1 MSDAQSVPVEET
13 EIPSDPSANG
23 AEKADAGAS
32 SASANE
38 EIELPVGEEETAQQ
52 AEEVTP
58 DEEAEQEVIEGEVIE
73 GIEEEAKENELEAL
87 QAELEQAQVQAAEYL
102 DGWQRARAEFAN
114 YKKRVEAEREE
125 LRRTSTETLLLKL
138 LPVVDDF
145 ERAFQVLPEDSEDAA
160 WVDGFKMILRK
171 LQAVLESQDVAR
183 IEAAGQPFDPI
194 WHQAVMQEETD
205 EHPDGYV
212 IEEMQRGY
220 RLGERVLR
228 PSMVKVASNTNERAN
243 ELEKG

>member
-1 MSDAQSVPVEET
+1 MSDVEFVPAEET
-13 EIPSDPSANG
+13 EIPSADG
-23 AEKADAGAS
+23 AEEA
-32 SASANE
+32 E
-38 EIELPVGEEETAQQ
+38 ETDRPVGEEETTQQ

-58 DEEAEQEVIEGEVIE
+58 TEEAEQEVIEGDVIE
-73 GIEEEAKENELEAL
+73 GIEEEAGENELEAL
-87 QAELEQAQVQAAEYL
+87 QAELEQTQAQAADYL

-125 LRRTSTETLLLKL
+125 LRRTSTEALLLKL

-145 ERAFQVLPEDSEDAA
+145 ERAFQAMPEDSADAT

-171 LQAVLESQDVAR
+171 LQGLLESQDVVR
-183 IEAAGQPFDPI
+183 IEAEGQPFDPL

-220 RLGERVLR
+220 RLGDRVLR

-243 ELEKG
+243 E

>member
-1 MSDAQSVPVEET
+1 MSDVESVPVEET
-13 EIPSDPSANG
+13 DNHSEPGD
-23 AEKADAGAS
+23 DAGGS
-32 SASANE
+32 SPFANE
-38 EIELPVGEEETAQQ
+38 ETEPPVGEEETTQQ
-52 AEEVTP
+52 AEGVTP
-58 DEEAEQEVIEGEVIE
+58 AEEAEQEVIEGEIIE
-73 GIEEEAKENELEAL
+73 DIEEEAGEYELEAL

-125 LRRTSTETLLLKL
+125 LRRTSTEALLLKL

-145 ERAFQVLPEDSEDAA
+145 ERAFQALPEDSTDET

-171 LQAVLESQDVAR
+171 LQGVLESQDVAP
-183 IEAAGQPFDPI
+183 IEAEGQPFDPL

-205 EHPDGYV
+205 EHPDGCV

-228 PSMVKVASNTNERAN
+228 PSMVKVASNTNEQAN
-243 ELEKG
+243 ELEEE

>member
-1 MSDAQSVPVEET
+1 MSDRESVPADET
-13 EIPSDPSANG
+13 ETASADG

-32 SASANE
+32 SSPSNKGTE
-38 EIELPVGEEETAQQ
+38 DPVAEEETAQQ
-52 AEEVTP
+52 MEDVTRAEDSEL
-58 DEEAEQEVIEGEVIE
+58 EVIEGEVIE
-73 GIEEEAKENELEAL
+73 DTEEETGEIELEAL
-87 QAELEQAQVQAAEYL
+87 RAELQQTQSQAAEYL

-125 LRRTSTETLLLKL
+125 LRRTSTEALLLKL

-145 ERAFQVLPEDSEDAA
+145 ERAFQALPEDSTDAA

-171 LQAVLESQDVAR
+171 LQGILESQDVAP
-183 IEAAGQPFDPI
+183 IEAADQPFDPL
-194 WHQAVMQEETD
+194 WHQAVVQEETD
-205 EHPDGYV
+205 EHPDGYI

-220 RLGERVLR
+220 RLGDRVLR

-243 ELEKG
+243 ELEQE

>member
-1 MSDAQSVPVEET
+1 MSDVESVPIEET
-13 EIPSDPSANG
+13 EIPGDDSAD
-23 AEKADAGAS
+23 KTDQGAS

-38 EIELPVGEEETAQQ
+38 ESELPVAEEEIAQQ
-52 AEEVTP
+52 AEDVTAA
-58 DEEAEQEVIEGEVIE
+58 EEIEQEVIEGEVIE
-73 GIEEEAKENELEAL
+73 AVEEEGEEDELEGL
-87 QAELEQAQVQAAEYL
+87 RAELEQAQVQATEYL

-125 LRRTSTETLLLKL
+125 LRRTNTEALLLKL

-145 ERAFQVLPEDSEDAA
+145 ERAFQALPEDSTDAA
-160 WVDGFKMILRK
+160 WADGFKMILRK
-171 LQAVLESQDVAR
+171 LQGVLESQDVEP
-183 IEAAGQPFDPI
+183 IEAADQPFDPL

-220 RLGERVLR
+220 RLGDRVLR
-228 PSMVKVASNTNERAN
+228 PSMVKVASNTNERAT
-243 ELEKG
+243 ELEEE

>member
-1 MSDAQSVPVEET
+1 MSDVESVPVEET
-13 EIPSDPSANG
+13 DNHSEPGD
-23 AEKADAGAS
+23 DVGAS
-32 SASANE
+32 SPFANE
-38 EIELPVGEEETAQQ
+38 ETELPAGEEETTQQ
-52 AEEVTP
+52 AEGVTP
-58 DEEAEQEVIEGEVIE
+58 AEEAEQEVIEGEVIE
-73 GIEEEAKENELEAL
+73 DIEEEAEEYELEAL

-125 LRRTSTETLLLKL
+125 LKRTSTEALLLKL

-145 ERAFQVLPEDSEDAA
+145 ERAFQVLPEDSTDEA

-171 LQAVLESQDVAR
+171 LQGILESQDVAP
-183 IEAAGQPFDPI
+183 IEAEGQPFDPL

-205 EHPDGYV
+205 EHPDGCV

-243 ELEKG
+243 ELEEE